1 MTYLETVIEQYRA
14 KGLLLDSNLLLLHLG
29 GSIAPALVGQKTLS
43 GFDLDQFQSLQILI
57 SMFRRLVTTAHV
69 LTEVSNLV
77 KDFHL
82 DVKTAIWTG
91 FVQHLEVVEEQ
102 ALQSYA
108 VARRPEFR
116 FLGLTDTAL
125 SALAEQF
132 LVVTNDGRM
141 VNHLRDN
148 IGANALKWVEVLGI

>member
-1 MTYLETVIEQYRA
+1 MVIEQYKS
-14 KGLLLDSNLLLLHLG
+14 KGLLLDSSLLLLHLV
-29 GSIAPALVGQKTLS
+29 GSIAPALIGQKPLG
-43 GFDLDQFQSLQILI
+43 GFDLDQFRSLQILI
-57 SMFRRLVTTAHV
+57 SRFSRLVTTAHV
-69 LTEVSNLV
+69 LTEVSNHV
-77 KDFHL
+77 NKFSL
-82 DVKTAIWTG
+82 DAKTAIWTQ
-91 FVQHLEVVEEQ
+91 FVQHLEIVEEQ
-102 ALQSYA
+102 PLQSYA